1 MLEYLDTSPL
11 DMKLHA
17 ARIRLKIM
25 SMICGYGK
33 GHSSAALSWVE
44 IATALYFGVL
54 RVDPENP
61 KNPERDRFLLSKGH
75 ACTTLYATLAERGYF
90 PKEKLDEYYSLGSC
104 LGGHPVK
111 GLPGV
116 EVATGSLGHGLPI
129 AVGMALAAKTDGK
142 KHRIFTVLGDGELQE
157 GSIWE
162 ASLAA
167 AHFGLDNLVAVV
179 DRNGLESDGP
189 TEELMALEPLEDKFK
204 SFNWGVR
211 TVDGHD
217 CETLVKALQEI
228 PYIQG
233 SPSII
238 FALTV
243 KGKGID
249 FMENVPE
256 WHNKA
261 PVPGSDQAKECFLQI
276 EAQIAELERE
286 ECT

>member
-1 MLEYLDTSPL
+1 MLERLDTSPL
-11 DMKLHA
+11 DMKRHA
-17 ARIRLKIM
+17 ARIRQKIIK
-25 SMICGYGK
+25 MICGYGK
-33 GHSSAALSWVE
+33 GHTAAALSWVE
-44 IATALYFGVL
+44 IATSLFFGVL

-75 ACTTLYATLAERGYF
+75 GCTTLYATLAERGYF
-90 PKEKLDEYYSLGSC
+90 QEKKLDEYYTLGSC
-104 LGGHPVK
+104 LGGHPVN

-157 GSIWE
+157 GSVWE
-162 ASLAA
+162 ACLAA
-167 AHFGLDNLVAVV
+167 AHFRLDNLVVVV
-179 DRNGLESDGP
+179 DRNYLESDGP
-189 TEELMALEPLEDKFK
+189 TEELMALEPLEDKFRD
-204 SFNWGVR
+204 FNWGVR

-217 CETLVKALQEI
+217 CHVLVNALREV
-228 PYIQG
+228 PYIIG
-233 SPSII
+233 RPSIVL
-238 FALTV
+238 ALTV

-261 PVPGSDQAKECFLQI
+261 PVPGSLQAKECFLQI
-276 EAQIAELERE
+276 EAQLADLERD